1 MITVNGVTASRENLG
16 TIPIVRGK
24 ENSEKASTQM
34 QEGKWKGE
42 KKSQNRGKKFPNKE
56 FLKGAS

>member
-1 MITVNGVTASRENLG
+1 MITVNGVTACRENLG

-34 QEGKWKGE
+34 QEGKWKAEKSLRTE
-42 KKSQNRGKKFPNKE
+42 KKSFQIKNF
-56 FLKGAS
+56 